1 MYLPSIIRKGLSKY
15 SFMVWA
21 TLTIL
26 CLWAPLQ
33 KSEWFIRETAN
44 LEIQYRFGI
53 QTYLTTY
60 NIVPSLNH
68 LVESPLILHR
78 DAFCQFLFRWIY
90 YCYNRKSSGKET
102 GKTHLCAVHKPNI
115 IVNLKMEQNSNS
127 SCKVQVFQE
136 NDNLRKPDP

>member
-60 NIVPSLNH
+60 SIVPSLNH
-68 LVESPLILHR
+68 LVESPLILGTAKMDLLNQVRYKSVSGCKLDMSIESILYLEDSKNPAPSNFDCTWTFKLCVCFKR
-78 DAFCQFLFRWIY
+78 D
-90 YCYNRKSSGKET
+90 
-102 GKTHLCAVHKPNI
+102 I
-115 IVNLKMEQNSNS
+115 I
-127 SCKVQVFQE
+127 SC
-136 NDNLRKPDP
+136 DL